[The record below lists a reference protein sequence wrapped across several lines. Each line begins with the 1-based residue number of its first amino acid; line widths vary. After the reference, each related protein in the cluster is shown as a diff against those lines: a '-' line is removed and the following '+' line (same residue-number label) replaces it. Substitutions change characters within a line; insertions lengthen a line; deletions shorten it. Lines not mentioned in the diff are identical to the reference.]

1 LEKETIPVAAD
12 KERFGIPE
20 TQREIRMVS
29 KREKEKVFHRV
40 VKKAGDYEE
49 ISISCAQ
56 GTLAALQEE
65 FGLGGTREVIK
76 AATFMPG
83 IASRKETC
91 GALAGGLMALGLKF
105 GKDKISNPEPDT
117 PEGRAE
123 TIKFRLKAWRFCEEF
138 KKEFGSTMCGDI
150 RPRIMGRDYNSLDPK
165 DRQQFL
171 ADGGPKKCR
180 VPAEK
185 AARIAAGIMMEEE

>member
-1 LEKETIPVAAD
+1 MIPRGTKEEILERVA
-12 KERFGIPE
+12 
-20 TQREIRMVS
+20 
-29 KREKEKVFHRV
+29 
-40 VKKAGDYEE
+40 KKAGDYEE
-49 ISISCAQ
+49 ISISCSQ

-65 FGLGGTREVIK
+65 FSLGGGKEVVK

-91 GALAGGLMALGLKF
+91 GAVVGCLMALGLAM
-105 GKDKISNPEPDT
+105 GRDKIRDPEPNT
-117 PEGRAE
+117 PEAKAE
-123 TIKFRLKAWRFCEEF
+123 TLAFREKAWRFCEEF

-150 RPRIMGRDYNSLDPK
+150 RPKIMGRDYNSMDPK

-180 VPAEK
+180 VPTEK
-185 AARIAAGIMMEEE
+185 AARIAASIILEKV

>member
-1 LEKETIPVAAD
+1 MLSEIEIEKILDRVA
-12 KERFGIPE
+12 R
-20 TQREIRMVS
+20 
-29 KREKEKVFHRV
+29 
-40 VKKAGDYEE
+40 KAGDYEE
-49 ISISCAQ
+49 VSISCSQ

-65 FGLGGTREVIK
+65 FSLAGGKEVIK

-91 GALAGGLMALGLKF
+91 GAVVGGLMALGLRF
-105 GKDKISNPEPDT
+105 GKDKIRDPDPDT
-117 PEGRAE
+117 PEGKEEMFKLRE
-123 TIKFRLKAWRFCEEF
+123 KAWRFCEEF

-150 RPRIMGRDYNSLDPK
+150 RPRLMGRDYNSMDPI

-171 ADGGPKKCR
+171 NDGGPKKCR

-185 AARIAAGIMMEEE
+185 AAWIAASIILEE

>member
-1 LEKETIPVAAD
+1 MLPEGTKEEILERVA
-12 KERFGIPE
+12 
-20 TQREIRMVS
+20 
-29 KREKEKVFHRV
+29 
-40 VKKAGDYEE
+40 KKAGDYEE
-49 ISISCAQ
+49 AAISCSQ

-65 FGLGGTREVIK
+65 FNLAGGEDVIK

-91 GALAGGLMALGLKF
+91 GALTGGLMALGLAF
-105 GKDKISNPEPDT
+105 GRDRVNNPEPNT
-117 PEGRAE
+117 PEAKE
-123 TIKFRLKAWRFCEEF
+123 QFFKFREKAWRFCEEF

-150 RPRIMGRDYNSLDPK
+150 RPAIMGRDYNSMDPK

-171 ADGGPKKCR
+171 ADDGPKKCR

-185 AARIAAGIMMEEE
+185 AARIAVSILLEK